1 MLKWQNSGPRPNLC
15 NNSNVEA
22 GCQYATVIRTGK
34 QAQPIVAVGIIV
46 TESHLLQQ
54 KDRPILADVR
64 PADNVHLPCNYP
76 ELWAEHSIR
85 SDTKLP
91 PTATAGWKMI
101 EGALCMIR
109 WLVARLERI
118 SVKKRPLRPQ
128 RSIETIA
135 SFNHWNHWKP
145 LKAMV
150 AK

>member
-91 PTATAGWKMI
+91 PTATAGWKM
-101 EGALCMIR
+101 EPCVWSDADNR
-109 WLVARLERI
+109 LVARLERI

-135 SFNHWNHWKP
+135 SFDQWSRTIENHWKRW
-145 LKAMV
+145 
-150 AK
+150 